1 MSKMFNIRKNDNLL
15 KITDENLLL
24 GFYRLSPVKLDI
36 AKFTPRHR
44 EWGVKGKY
52 TKNKI
57 QARG

>member
-1 MSKMFNIRKNDNLL
+1 MFNIRKNDNLL